1 MIRCTLPLAF
11 AWVAACTASPS
22 PDGDG
27 DTDTAAPAETAE
39 SATDTPATDTPS
51 SDSGDDT
58 PLPDTAPP
66 EATGPRCVIGAGTT
80 AFEPVA
86 AGASFDVEKGIQGGW
101 HTFASV
107 VCDEVRA
114 GSASDVLDRTNP
126 LVDFAVRDASGTLLA
141 GYENLPRPMARDGRA
156 ALIHE
161 ILVFRGGTFEE
172 AIDRDAVI
180 TVDLLDADGV
190 NVHAELPVR
199 LVAWP
204 GYVPPGPVDTAAFN
218 P

>member
-1 MIRCTLPLAF
+1 MTRRNLAALVAF
-11 AWVAACTASPS
+11 TAACSASPS
-22 PDGDG
+22 TDVGA
-27 DTDTAAPAETAE
+27 DTDTALGTETAVDTPV
-39 SATDTPATDTPS
+39 TDTPAVDSAADTP
-51 SDSGDDT
+51 T
-58 PLPDTAPP
+58 DTAPP
-66 EATGPRCVIGAGTT
+66 EPTGPRCVIGAGTT

-86 AGASFDVEKGIQGGW
+86 AGSAFDVEKGTQGAW

-126 LVDFAVRDASGTLLA
+126 LVDFAVRDASGALLA

-161 ILVFRGGTFEE
+161 ILVFRSGTFED

-190 NVHAELPVR
+190 SVHAELPVR

-204 GYVPPGPVDTAAFN
+204 GYVPPAPVDTAT
-218 P
+218 PSP